1 MKKFLSMALA
11 LVMTMSLVVVGAGAK
26 DFTDKGS
33 IEYKEA
39 VSVISA
45 CGIIDGYTDG
55 SFNPTGTLTRGAAA
69 KIICNMILGPT
80 TAEALSADAA
90 PFKDV
95 PANHVFAGYIAYCSQ
110 QGIINGYADG
120 TFKPAGTLTGYQFMK
135 MLLGALGY
143 EGKYEGFTG
152 ANWSIN
158 VAKLALNLELE
169 DGNDE
174 FVGTKA
180 VTREEACLYAFNT
193 LKATMVEYEDNT
205 QITVGDVV
213 ISTTSKAKEVTTGNV
228 KGVKIWDTDTLQFA
242 EKYFSKLDAQD
253 KADSFGRPGT
263 KWLYDGESVGT
274 FANTADE
281 EYVLVKTGVTVKD
294 ALLDTDYMSLD
305 EDDFVENKDEE
316 MDPVIYLNGKANA
329 VALGDKLN
337 AGDKIEVFEQTVG
350 DDDVY
355 TTVVITRYSVAQI
368 DSVEDELSSA
378 DTKKGASYAIE
389 LKKLNEDFALEAD
402 ATLYD
407 KHDDKAE
414 LKGFDAKTYTED
426 AVLAIVASEKDD
438 DVLASNV
445 AESVTGKVTV
455 YKSGSKASIT
465 VDGTAYPMTGAAA
478 AVASGIDFD
487 FDGDEYTIYL
497 DPNGYVIGI
506 EGDSA
511 ASLDDVYYVTAIGT
525 DTGKYQNGSVD
536 YAQAVSLKD
545 GTVAEFKL
553 DKDEK
558 DKYPTEGYLYS
569 FDEDDGVYTAVL
581 YTGDSTYDVDYSKAP
596 TTIDLARD
604 DSNMKLEGV
613 KYYFEDDTSFLK
625 IEDVGADI
633 DVKTA
638 TGSTSVDATNAR
650 IAMVSEKSG
659 STRSA
664 VYVVIAAAEINNSMS
679 AEDVIYFSD
688 NPNRKNSDGRVGEVY
703 FMDGTG
709 TVEDITFD
717 NKKDVNL
724 EGTFFKFTVDDDG
737 VYTLKDQLVDLTNT
751 IKEYKDETGF
761 VQGTLT
767 RLYKGALTITVGDY
781 VFADDIDLASKVIII
796 DERDDD
802 VRDED
807 PYKSEITT
815 ATRLQNAIDKDGV
828 TVEAT
833 VFLDDEEVIFVAVTA
848 VD

>member
-11 LVMTMSLVVVGAGAK
+11 LVMTMSLVVVGSSAA
-26 DFTDKGS
+26 FTDNSS

-80 TAEALSADAA
+80 TADALSADAA

-95 PANHVFAGYIAYCSQ
+95 PANHVFAGYIAYCAQ

-120 TFKPAGTLTGYQFMK
+120 TFKPAGTVTGYQFMK

-152 ANWSIN
+152 ANWSIQ

-169 DGNDE
+169 DGNDN

-180 VTREEACLYAFNT
+180 LTREEACLYAFNT
-193 LKATMVEYEDNT
+193 LKATMVEYEENT

-213 ISTTSKAKEVTTGNV
+213 INTTSKAKEVESGN
-228 KGVKIWDTDTLQFA
+228 KAGIKIWDTKTLQFA
-242 EKYFSKLDAQD
+242 EKYFTKLDAQD

-274 FANTADE
+274 FANAADE
-281 EYVLVKTGVTVKD
+281 EYVLVKTGVTLKE
-294 ALLDTDYMSLD
+294 ALLDTDYMNLD
-305 EDDFVENKDEE
+305 EDDFVENDDDE
-316 MDPVIYLNGKANA
+316 MDPVVYLNGKSGI

-337 AGDKIEVFEQTVG
+337 AGDKIEVFEETVD
-350 DDDVY
+350 DDDVF
-355 TTVVITRYSVAQI
+355 TTVVIIRYSVAEI
-368 DSVEDELSSA
+368 DEVNDELSTA
-378 DTKKGASYAIE
+378 DTKKGASYAVE
-389 LKKLNEDFALEAD
+389 LKALGEFNLEAD

-414 LKGFDAKTYTED
+414 IKGFNAKTYTEGT
-426 AVLAIVASEKDD
+426 VLAIVASEKDD

-455 YKSGSKASIT
+455 YKSGAKAAIT

-478 AVASGIDFD
+478 AQADTNFD

-506 EGDSA
+506 DGDNTA
-511 ASLDDVYYVTAIGT
+511 ALEDVYYVTEIGH
-525 DTGKYQNGSVD
+525 DTGKYENSTVD

-553 DKDEK
+553 DKDEQN
-558 DKYPTEGYLYS
+558 KYPTPGYLYS
-569 FDEDDGVYTAVL
+569 FDEDDGKYTAVL
-581 YTGDSTYDVDYSKAP
+581 YEGTDDIDVDYDDAS
-596 TTIDLARD
+596 IDLARD
-604 DSNMKLEGV
+604 DSNMKLGST
-613 KYYFEDDTSFLK
+613 KFYFEDDTAFLK
-625 IEDVGADI
+625 IEDSGADI

-650 IAMVSEKSG
+650 IVVVSEKNG

-664 VYVVIAAAEINNSMS
+664 LHVVIAATEINNSMS

-688 NPNRKNSDGRVGEVY
+688 NPNRKNADGRVGEVY

-717 NKKDVNL
+717 NKASENL
-724 EGTFFKFTVDDDG
+724 EGRYFKFTVDDDG
-737 VYTLKDQLVDLTNT
+737 IYTLKTELEDLTET
-751 IKEYKDETGF
+751 LDEYKDETGF
-761 VQGTLT
+761 VDGTLT
-767 RLYKGALTITVGDY
+767 RLYKGALTVSVNGY
-781 VFADDIDLASKVIII
+781 VFADDVDLSSNVVII
-796 DERDDD
+796 DEREDDE
-802 VRDED
+802 RDAD
-807 PYKSEITT
+807 MYKSEITT

-828 TVEAT
+828 TVTAT
-833 VFLDDEEVIFVAVTA
+833 VFFDDEEVIFVAVRTVTDA
-848 VD
+848 EQ